1 MPHFRILPAAL
12 ITALCISGVGFAKDE
27 FKEIFDGKTLQG
39 WSGNPDLWSVED
51 GALTGV
57 TTDED
62 PIKANTFLVWD
73 GTVGNFVLKLQF
85 KSSAVGNSGIQYRS
99 KLLDKKAF
107 IVGGYQADIDPSMKF
122 AGINY
127 EEKGRGILT
136 TRGKRATIDKD
147 NKIVH
152 EEFGNADELAK
163 KIKKE
168 GWNQYRIVAKGRKL
182 SHYINGS
189 LMSEVIDNSA
199 DKFAAKGILAFQL
212 HRGPAMKIQF
222 KNVQLKQLK

>member
-1 MPHFRILPAAL
+1 MPLFRILPVAMFAAL
-12 ITALCISGVGFAKDE
+12 CVCSVGNAKDE
-27 FKEIFDGKTLQG
+27 FKRIFDGKTMEG
-39 WSGNPDLWSVED
+39 WNGNSELWSVED

-57 TTDED
+57 TTDKD

-73 GTVGNFVLKLQF
+73 GTVSNFVLKLQF
-85 KSSAVGNSGIQYRS
+85 RSSVVGNSGIQYRS
-99 KLLDKKAF
+99 KLLDKDAF

-136 TRGKRATIDKD
+136 TRGKRATIDEK
-147 NKIVH
+147 NEIKH

-182 SHYINGS
+182 SHYINGE

-199 DKFAAKGILAFQL
+199 DKFAAKGILALQL

-222 KNVQLKQLK
+222 KNIQLKELK